1 MDRSYAQYLQVKQH
15 ISMDMPEYYQQIF
28 PNLISVNDSY
38 LVPKEDL
45 ATAEQPFRSLLVEL
59 EGIR

>member
-1 MDRSYAQYLQVKQH
+1 
-15 ISMDMPEYYQQIF
+15 MDMPEYYQQIF